1 MGDQIVL
8 TEQAVSA
15 LQNVV
20 EGLTAGLI
28 DAAWLLDYLGADEVH
43 TPEEKLTAV
52 HHLSRIHSAIGVA
65 GSVVLCLRADN
76 NNETDPAS
84 ALIGLDALAG
94 YGQMCAV
101 IGDGLEFSQSD
112 DGDVVAARGIN
123 DSLVANNS
131 DEQIIEFDSLEDLTT
146 WLAGN

>member
-8 TEQAVSA
+8 TERVVSA
-15 LQNVV
+15 LKNVV
-20 EGLTAGLI
+20 EGLTTA
-28 DAAWLLDYLGADEVH
+28 LLDIVH
-43 TPEEKLTAV
+43 VAETFDASGLTPERKLDIV
-52 HHLSRIHSAIGVA
+52 RHLSRIHSAIGVA

-131 DEQIIEFDSLEDLTT
+131 DEQIIEFDSLEDLTN

>member
-15 LQNVV
+15 LQNVM
-20 EGLTAGLI
+20 EGLTTALI
-28 DAAWLLDYLGADEVH
+28 DIIHVAEAFDASGLAPERKLDIVR
-43 TPEEKLTAV
+43 
-52 HHLSRIHSAIGVA
+52 HLSRIHSAIGVA

-101 IGDGLEFSQSD
+101 IGDKRFYSNNTGT
-112 DGDVVAARGIN
+112 DVPTPEPQV
-123 DSLVANNS
+123 
-131 DEQIIEFDSLEDLTT
+131 IEFDSLEDLTN
-146 WLAGN
+146 WLAGH